1 MHYGIICK
9 PLFEALKENAFLWGE
24 DQQKAFEKLK
34 LAMTKAPI
42 LALPDYKQPFI
53 LEANACG
60 YGLGAVIMQNHRPI
74 AFMSKAIGSK
84 AAAMSTYDKEALAV
98 TEAVKKW
105 RHYFAGSSLIIR
117 TDQ

>member
-1 MHYGIICK
+1 
-9 PLFEALKENAFLWGE
+9 
-24 DQQKAFEKLK
+24 
-34 LAMTKAPI
+34 MTKASL

-53 LEANACG
+53 LEADACG
-60 YGLGAVIMQNHRPI
+60 YGLGAVIMQNHGPI

-84 AAAMSTYDKEALAV
+84 AAAMSTYDKEALV
-98 TEAVKKW
+98 IIEAVKKW